1 MVENGYEYN
10 IQDTLTPE
18 FDHFGIKADC
28 NKSECNVGCL
38 NIRKELLKEHKRVIQ
53 WRILNEATVI
63 LNSRLHSESLPLK
76 FIKCAKKL
84 VSAREAMLALKE
96 EKGAGLRIVKHYT
109 YYDHYNQFE
118 ELSQRAKPQEK
129 LIEDQ
134 VYEPRGVI
142 KIILEKGEIINR
154 NSTQFRDDDLFG
166 FSAIKKNLL
175 GVPLIAQNKII
186 GALLAANKSGEE
198 SFTEDDRELLI
209 ILGTQLG
216 IALENSWLYE
226 KVDEKLQLKV
236 EELEQVNEK
245 LLKQQK
251 TLEKSSEIHKK
262 LTELVLG
269 GRGIEAICSTL
280 AAFIGCPVQIED
292 KDFNIKAK
300 TVQNETD
307 TKSFLCGK
315 DLILDNSYSRQRKDL
330 FQDRKPVEI
339 VLGTERTQYL
349 VPIVA
354 GEQILGLLI
363 AVSDQ
368 GNFKQVDRAAMEQGA
383 TITALEM
390 LKERAAVEQT
400 KRLKE
405 NFVEHV
411 LEGNFESNDWVQHRA
426 LQLGFDLEKSYQ
438 IIALEIEPDVK
449 CRCRP
454 ELYQEIREFCVNSF
468 PNVVVVTKSSYI
480 TLMFVYDPEKQPDGV
495 RLLVDLLK
503 ERLPGVVKGGN
514 WWIALGTHCDRLEK
528 CVLSYRNA
536 ITTLGIM
543 KSLKLKNRVI
553 CYDNLGIFSLIEIN
567 SRGFAKFIK
576 KSLGPLVEYDQKH
589 GTQLVET
596 LNLYYKYNGNVL
608 KAARKGYLNPST
620 MKYRLRRI
628 KEITGLDYKDAEVSL
643 QLQLAIR
650 LLNYDCPEV

>member
-1 MVENGYEYN
+1 MAEYSYENK
-10 IQDTLTPE
+10 IQGALTSE
-18 FDHFGIKADC
+18 FDRFGIKANCDKNAC
-28 NKSECNVGCL
+28 KAGCL
-38 NIRKELLKEHKRVIQ
+38 NIRKELLKERKRVIQ

-96 EKGAGLRIVKHYT
+96 ENGTGLRIVKHYT

-118 ELSQRAKPQEK
+118 ELGQRAKPQEK
-129 LIEDQ
+129 LVEDQ
-134 VYEPRGVI
+134 VYEPQGVI
-142 KIILEKGEIINR
+142 KIILEKGEIIDR
-154 NSTQFRDDDLFG
+154 NSTRFRADDLFG

-175 GVPLIAQNKII
+175 GVPLTANNKVI
-186 GALLAANKSGEE
+186 GALLAANKYGEE
-198 SFTEDDRELLI
+198 SFNEDDRELLV

-216 IALENSWLYE
+216 IALENSRLYE

-236 EELEQVNEK
+236 EELERLNEK

-251 TLEKSSEIHKK
+251 MLEKSSEIHKK
-262 LTELVLG
+262 LTELVLR

-280 AAFIGCPVQIED
+280 AAFINCPVQIED
-292 KDFNIKAK
+292 KDFNIKA
-300 TVQNETD
+300 TTAQNETD

-315 DLILDNSYSRQRKDL
+315 DLILDSSYSRQVKEL
-330 FQDRKPVEI
+330 FHDRKPVEI
-339 VLGTERTQYL
+339 VLGPERTQYL

-354 GEQILGLLI
+354 GEQILGLLT
-363 AVSDQ
+363 ALSNQ
-368 GNFKQVDRAAMEQGA
+368 GNLKQLYRTAMEQGA

-390 LKERAAVEQT
+390 LKEKAAVEQT

-405 NFVEHV
+405 NFIEHV
-411 LEGNFESNDWVQHRA
+411 LEGNFESDDWVQHRA
-426 LQLGFDLEKSYQ
+426 LQLGFDLEKCYQ
-438 IIALEIEPDVK
+438 IIALEIEPDAK
-449 CRCRP
+449 CRCKP
-454 ELYQEIREFCVNSF
+454 ELYQEIREFCMNSF
-468 PNVVVVTKSSYI
+468 PDVVVVTKSSYI
-480 TLMFVYDPEKQPDGV
+480 TMMFVYDRGKQPDGA
-495 RLLVDLLK
+495 RPLVDLLK

-514 WWIALGTHCDRLEK
+514 WWIALGTHCDSLEK

-567 SRGFAKFIK
+567 SRCFARFIK
-576 KSLGPLVEYDQKH
+576 KALGPLVEYDQKH
-589 GTQLVET
+589 RTQLVET

-608 KAARKGYLNPST
+608 MASRKGYLNPST

-628 KEITGLDYKDAEVSL
+628 KEITGLDYKDADVSL

>member
-1 MVENGYEYN
+1 MAESSYEYN
-10 IQDTLTPE
+10 IQDLLISE
-18 FDHFGIKADC
+18 FDRFSIKADC
-28 NKSECNVGCL
+28 DKSACESGCM
-38 NIRKELLKEHKRVIQ
+38 NIKKELLKERKRVIQ

-84 VSAREAMLALKE
+84 VSAREAMLALRE
-96 EKGAGLRIVKHYT
+96 ENGAGLRVVKHYT

-118 ELSQRAKPQEK
+118 ELEQRAKPQEK

-142 KIILEKGEIINR
+142 KIILEKGEVIDR
-154 NSTQFRDDDLFG
+154 NSARFQADDLFG
-166 FSAIKKNLL
+166 FTAIKKNLL
-175 GVPLIAQNKII
+175 GVPLVANNKII
-186 GALLAANKSGEE
+186 GALLTANKSGEE
-198 SFTEDDRELLI
+198 AFTEDDRELLI

-216 IALENSWLYE
+216 IALENSRLYE
-226 KVDEKLQLKV
+226 KVDERLQLKV
-236 EELEQVNEK
+236 EELERLNEK

-251 TLEKSSEIHKK
+251 ILEKSSAIHKK
-262 LTELVLG
+262 LTGLVLNG
-269 GRGIEAICSTL
+269 GGIEAICSTL

-292 KDFNIKAK
+292 KDYNIKA
-300 TVQNETD
+300 TTEQNETAAMP
-307 TKSFLCGK
+307 FLCGK
-315 DLILDNSYSRQRKDL
+315 DLILDSSYSRQIKDL
-330 FQDRKPVEI
+330 FQNRKPVEI
-339 VLGTERTQYL
+339 VLGTERIQYL

-354 GEQILGLLI
+354 GEQILGLLT
-363 AVSDQ
+363 AVCAA
-368 GNFKQVDRAAMEQGA
+368 GNLKQVDRAALEQGA

-405 NFVEHV
+405 NFMEHV
-411 LEGNFESNDWVQHRA
+411 LEGNFESDDWVQHRA
-426 LQLGFDLEKSYQ
+426 LQLGFDLEKCYQ

-449 CRCRP
+449 CRCKP
-454 ELYQEIREFCVNSF
+454 ELYQEIREFCVNPF
-468 PNVVVVTKSSYI
+468 PNVVVVTKSSFM
-480 TLMFVYDPEKQPDGV
+480 TLLFVYDPEKQPDGA
-495 RLLVDLLK
+495 RPLIDLLR
-503 ERLPGVVKGGN
+503 ECLPEVVKGGN
-514 WWIALGTHCDRLEK
+514 WWIALGTYCDRLEK

-536 ITTLGIM
+536 VTTLGIM

-567 SRGFAKFIK
+567 SRCFAKFIQRA
-576 KSLGPLVEYDQKH
+576 LGPLVEYDQKH
-589 GTQLVET
+589 KTQLVET

-608 KAARKGYLNPST
+608 KASRKGYLNPST

-650 LLNYDCPEV
+650 LLNFDCPEA